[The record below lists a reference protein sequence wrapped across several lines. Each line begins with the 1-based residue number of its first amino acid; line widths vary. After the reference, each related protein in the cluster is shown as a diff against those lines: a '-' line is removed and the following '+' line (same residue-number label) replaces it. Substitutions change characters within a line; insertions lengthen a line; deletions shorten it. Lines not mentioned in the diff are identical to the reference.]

1 MKIEQAAEIRFLL
14 NELDRLN
21 HIKVQ
26 TEEEGE
32 KQWWLLVTPK
42 LRSYNDG
49 GLVMPDILRDEFVKA
64 VDRCIEQLEK
74 QIEEL

>member
-21 HIKVQ
+21 HIKAQ

-32 KQWWLLVTPK
+32 KQW
-42 LRSYNDG
+42 
-49 GLVMPDILRDEFVKA
+49 
-64 VDRCIEQLEK
+64 
-74 QIEEL
+74 